1 MTPES
6 RIEGIWAGHVQG
18 TNRGKILVRV
28 KRYEKGLTAKAMLYD
43 EQLGVTPRGMLRL
56 RTPTQWYKN
65 HVSKD
70 RPGMG
75 RVSRPDPTLYAENE
89 FA

>member
-1 MTPES
+1 MGT
-6 RIEGIWAGHVQG
+6 AGG
-18 TNRGKILVRV
+18 GRFSTIL
-28 KRYEKGLTAKAMLYD
+28 A
-43 EQLGVTPRGMLRL
+43 PRGMLRL

-75 RVSRPDPTLYAENE
+75 RASRADPTLYAENE